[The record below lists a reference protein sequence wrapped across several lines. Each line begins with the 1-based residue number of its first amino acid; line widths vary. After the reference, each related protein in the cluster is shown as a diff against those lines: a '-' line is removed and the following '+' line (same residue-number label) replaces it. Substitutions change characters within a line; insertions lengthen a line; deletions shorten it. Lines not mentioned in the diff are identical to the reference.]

1 MNNQEAKFILSAYRP
16 GGEDA
21 AGTQFAEALEQVSRD
36 PGLASWFADQ
46 RAFDQVNSEALC
58 SILVPADLRGNIL
71 AGVKISQ
78 RRFWPKRPV
87 LLAIAAAIMLL
98 TTVTVVWTRQ
108 SRLETWQQDAL
119 ASIRTLEAGQSKFD
133 HEASDGRALQ
143 EWLVAQ
149 HSPSVGAMPDA
160 LEALPALGCKTISA
174 DGIPV
179 SITCFRL
186 RGGATVHLVVRDAP
200 VSNDAPSTQPRFTK
214 ANGWM
219 IATWSDRGRTCM
231 LATEATERE
240 LRQLFATAT
249 QVISGRLAL
258 LVRSGL
264 WRQEHC
270 SSI

>member
-16 GGEDA
+16 SGEDA

-58 SILVPADLRGNIL
+58 SIRVPADLRENIL
-71 AGVKISQ
+71 AGVKVSH
-78 RRFWPKRPV
+78 RRFWPKRRV

-98 TTVTVVWTRQ
+98 ATVTAVWTRQ
-108 SRLETWQQDAL
+108 SRLASWQQDAL

-149 HSPSVGAMPDA
+149 HSPSVGAMPAA

-174 DGIPV
+174 DGMPI

-186 RGGATVHLVVRDAP
+186 RGGATVHLVVRDAL
-200 VSNDAPSTQPRFTK
+200 VSNAPSTQPRFTK

-219 IATWSDRGRTCM
+219 IATWSDRGRACM
-231 LATEATERE
+231 LATKATEQE
-240 LRQLFATAT
+240 LQQLFATAT
-249 QVISGRLAL
+249 QVVSGRLAL
-258 LVRSGL
+258 LVRSDL
-264 WRQEHC
+264 W
-270 SSI
+270 S